1 MIYTDKYFNDIQLAS
16 NKIIKKSDLQNKS
29 ILITGSCGLIGSALI
44 DMLITLNERE
54 KLNIQIYAASRSVQ
68 RLKNRFE
75 SYFFYEY
82 FHCIEYDAL
91 LPFNYSKRVDYII
104 HAASNAHPS
113 AIIKQPF

>member
-75 SYFFYEY
+75 SYFFTNIFTVLNMMRFYHLIIPNVWIIS
-82 FHCIEYDAL
+82 FMLQVMHILVL
-91 LPFNYSKRVDYII
+91 L
-104 HAASNAHPS
+104 
-113 AIIKQPF
+113 